1 MKRLLILAVLTWSS
15 LVLASSELDRDS
27 FSYYGDDT
35 RTSRDLTTSVY
46 RTVTREVEVPSTCT
60 RRVPYSHQVC
70 RNETRYRERCTTTTR
85 RVCKREQVCRRVNGR
100 RVCRVE
106 NVCRNVPQRTCR
118 QVPYQERVCRTE
130 TRYRNESYRCTR
142 TERRTVNELVRR
154 TEAMVGFSFVN
165 NSSVYDVQADFSLAL
180 RDNHLSVNVK
190 NLDEFNKALFI
201 ATSNESR
208 SYTGKTEYLRSSYSV
223 RVYNLQR
230 FSSPVSREPQIAS
243 STRNGQLEVVV
254 GKVLAPNSVTF
265 KLVIKDERGLV
276 LFDRELIEGEYR
288 FRNNPEPVTKVMV
301 NLRRLLG
308 SRYFSNTN
316 LKVKFIAKPQL
327 PAGTVLNTEEVNLSA
342 VKSKQLVWLD

>member
-15 LVLASSELDRDS
+15 LVLASSELDRDN
-27 FSYYGDDT
+27 FSYYGDQT
-35 RTSRDLTTSVY
+35 RTSRDLTTNVY
-46 RTVTREVEVPSTCT
+46 RTVTREVQVPATCT

-70 RNETRYRERCTTTTR
+70 HNETRYRERCTTTTR

-130 TRYRNESYRCTR
+130 TRYRNESYSCTR

-165 NSSVYDVQADFSLAL
+165 NSSVYDVQADFSLVL
-180 RDNHLSVNVK
+180 RDNQLSVNAR
-190 NLDEFNKALFI
+190 NIDEFNKALFI
-201 ATSNESR
+201 ADSNESR
-208 SYTGKTEYLRSSYSV
+208 SYTGKTEYLRASYAV
-223 RVYNLQR
+223 RVYNLER
-230 FSSPVSREPQIAS
+230 FSSPVSRQPQISS
-243 STRNGQLEVVV
+243 STRNGQLEVVI
-254 GKVLAPNSVTF
+254 GKVLAPNSATF
-265 KLVIKDERGLV
+265 KLVLKDERGLV
-276 LFDRELIEGEYR
+276 LFNRELTEGEYR

-316 LKVKFIAKPQL
+316 LKVKFVAIPQL
-327 PAGTVLNTEEVNLSA
+327 PAGTVLNTEEVNLSP